1 MPTFVQAGVFRR
13 VHFLAEFNN
22 RMPFKPA
29 PSPAPSSLRKG
40 RPRPLPL
47 WKCCLCWGWLAV
59 ASGCGSSTTG
69 PKEAVPEGAIF
80 REAAAAAGLNFQ
92 HFTGS
97 IGEYFLP
104 EVMGAG
110 VALFDYDGDGD
121 LDVYL
126 LQGTMLDPAKDLSQ
140 ARFPPPRHNWPGN
153 RLFRNELI
161 PEGKLAFRDV
171 TAEAGVGNIGYG
183 MGVAVGDYDGDGDL
197 DLYVTNFG
205 PNVLYRN
212 NGNGTFSD
220 VTREAGVDDP
230 RWSASAAFVDY
241 DRDGDLDL
249 FFANYID
256 FTIANNKHCFDPTG
270 GRDYCTP
277 TTYHPAPDR
286 LFRNEGGG
294 KFVDVSNA
302 AGLGAAF
309 GNGLGVVCADLDND
323 GWIDL
328 YVANDGTANQLWR
341 NKGDGTFEDTALMAG
356 AAYDADGRS
365 EAGMGVTA
373 GDFDGDGDEDLFMT
387 HLAQETN
394 TLYVNNGRGIFRD
407 ETDRFGLGSVSM
419 PYTGFG
425 SEWLDYDND
434 GKLDLFIANGAVTI
448 MERLRGEPYPFH
460 QKNLLLRGGED
471 GRYTDASASAGP
483 ALELSEVSRGAAFGD
498 IDNDGDVD
506 IVVSNNN
513 GPVRLLLNQIGSA
526 RPGLR
531 VRLRGRGANLEAIGA
546 RLALL
551 RAGKP
556 PVWRRAHRDGS
567 YLSSSDSTV
576 FFAVENEQVEG
587 IGVVWPGG
595 RRERFADLPASGVV
609 ELVEGQ
615 GESWEVP

>member
-1 MPTFVQAGVFRR
+1 MSLQPVSSS
-13 VHFLAEFNN
+13 LL
-22 RMPFKPA
+22 
-29 PSPAPSSLRKG
+29 SSLRSG
-40 RPRPLPL
+40 RLPPRPALG
-47 WKCCLCWGWLAV
+47 KRLCWGLLI
-59 ASGCGSSTTG
+59 ASLGCGSGPTG
-69 PKEAVPEGAIF
+69 SEDAVSSEFIF
-80 REAAAAAGLNFQ
+80 REAAAEVGLDFH

-97 IGEYFLP
+97 TGEYFLP

-110 VALFDYDGDGD
+110 AAVFDYDGDGD

-126 LQGTMLDPAKDLSQ
+126 PQGTMLDPSKDVSQ
-140 ARFPPPRHNWPGN
+140 ARFPPPRTNWPGN

-161 PEGKLAFRDV
+161 PEGRLRFRDV
-171 TAEAGVGNIGYG
+171 TEEAGVGHVGYG
-183 MGVAVGDYDGDGDL
+183 MGTAVGDYDGDGDL

-212 NGNGTFSD
+212 NGDGTFSN
-220 VTREAGVDDP
+220 VARETGLDDS

-256 FTIANNKHCFDPTG
+256 FTISNNKECFDPTG
-270 GRDYCTP
+270 ARDFCTP
-277 TTYHPAPDR
+277 NTYRPAPDR
-286 LFRNEGGG
+286 LFRNDGGG
-294 KFVDVSNA
+294 KFVDVSTL

-309 GNGLGVVCADLDND
+309 GNGLGVLCADLDND
-323 GWIDL
+323 GWVDL
-328 YVANDGTANQLWR
+328 YVANDGNANQLWR

-356 AAYDADGRS
+356 AAYDADGRA

-394 TLYVNNGRGIFRD
+394 TLYVNNGRGAFRD
-407 ETDRFGLGSVSM
+407 ETDRFGLGGVSM

-425 SEWLDYDND
+425 SEWFDYDND
-434 GKLDLFIANGAVTI
+434 GTLDLFIANGAVTI
-448 MERLRGEPYPFH
+448 MERLRGAAYPFH

-471 GRYTDASASAGP
+471 GRYTGAGATAGP

-498 IDNDGDVD
+498 LDNDGDVD

-513 GPVRLLLNQIGSA
+513 GPVRLLLNQVGSA
-526 RPGLR
+526 RPTLQ
-531 VRLRGRGANLEAIGA
+531 VRLRGSKASGEAIGA

-551 RAGKP
+551 RAGKHP
-556 PVWRRAHRDGS
+556 LWRRAHRDGS
-567 YLSSSDSTV
+567 YLSSSDIAV
-576 FFAVENEQVEG
+576 FFAVEKEQVEG
-587 IGVVWPGG
+587 IGVLWPGG
-595 RRERFADLPASGVV
+595 RQERFEGLPALGPV

-615 GESWEVP
+615 GQPWKAPF